1 MTKRFIRYLI
11 YGILA
16 GNTFLVIN
24 VILAELNESDLMDFV
39 LENFT
44 FSAIILM
51 VGGIGMVTSSIVYTF
66 DRLNKF
72 QQVAI
77 HFAVSLC
84 AVMVVA
90 FALDMFPMDSPT
102 NIATIFLSFTFSFF
116 AIWYAHYLYE
126 KREAKKV
133 NDMLR
138 KREKQD
144 E

>member
-1 MTKRFIRYLI
+1 MIKRFIRYLI

-16 GNTFLVIN
+16 GNTFLVVN

-51 VGGIGMVTSSIVYTF
+51 VGGIGIVTSSIVYTI

-77 HFAVSLC
+77 HFVISLC
-84 AVMVVA
+84 ACIIVA
-90 FALDMFPMDSPT
+90 FALDVFHLDSPT
-102 NIATIFLSFTFSFF
+102 NIARILLSSTVIFFV
-116 AIWYAHYLYE
+116 IWYVHYLYE

-138 KREKQD
+138 KREQQD